1 MRGGLDE
8 TLARMRRRE
17 EALRRRATD
26 PTGPADDQLGP
37 EPEAYPDHAPG
48 SRVSRVDSR
57 NAGPGW
63 ASAREPAHE
72 APPRHPVEDAAEAL
86 RAVVA
91 AHPGA
96 SVTAQVEHGGQA
108 YDLRVEWVDQQVTVS
123 GQPAARPPAWPM
135 SVKTVPGW
143 SALQEGPSEDPA
155 ARLAELIRRDPSL
168 LTGEEPPGRP
178 DGR

>member
-17 EALRRRATD
+17 EALRRRAAD
-26 PTGPADDQLGP
+26 PTVPADEQPGP
-37 EPEAYPDHAPG
+37 EPGHDSGPG
-48 SRVSRVDSR
+48 WGRTDSR

-63 ASAREPAHE
+63 AGLHEPAHE
-72 APPRHPVEDAAEAL
+72 APPRHPVEDVAEAL
-86 RAVVA
+86 RAAVA

-96 SVTAQVEHGGQA
+96 SVAARVEHDGQA
-108 YDLRVEWVDQQVTVS
+108 YDLRVAWVDREVTVS
-123 GQPAARPPAWPM
+123 GQPAAPPPSWPL

-143 SALQEGPSEDPA
+143 SAAQDGLSDDPA

-168 LTGEEPPGRP
+168 LTGEEPAG
-178 DGR
+178 

>member
-17 EALRRRATD
+17 EALRRRAAD
-26 PTGPADDQLGP
+26 PIVAADDQPGR
-37 EPEAYPDHAPG
+37 EPDPG
-48 SRVSRVDSR
+48 HGSGSGWSGVESR

-63 ASAREPAHE
+63 TGVREPAHE
-72 APPRHPVEDAAEAL
+72 TPSRHPVEDVAEAL
-86 RAVVA
+86 RAAVA

-96 SVTAQVEHGGQA
+96 SVVARVEHDGEA
-108 YDLRVEWVDQQVTVS
+108 YDLRVGWVDQEVRVS
-123 GQPAARPPAWPM
+123 GQSAAPPPSWPL

-143 SALQEGPSEDPA
+143 ASAQDGLSEDPA

-168 LTGEEPPGRP
+168 LSGEERAGLPEAG
-178 DGR
+178 

>member
-26 PTGPADDQLGP
+26 PTVPADDQPGP
-37 EPEAYPDHAPG
+37 EPGPG
-48 SRVSRVDSR
+48 DGSGWSRTDSR

-63 ASAREPAHE
+63 AGVHEPVHE
-72 APPRHPVEDAAEAL
+72 AAPRHPVEDVAEAL
-86 RAVVA
+86 RAAVA

-96 SVTAQVEHGGQA
+96 SVAARVEHDGQA
-108 YDLRVEWVDQQVTVS
+108 YDLRVAWAGQEVTVS
-123 GQPAARPPAWPM
+123 GQPAAPPPSWPL

-143 SALQEGPSEDPA
+143 SSAQDGLNEDPA

-168 LTGEEPPGRP
+168 LTGEEPAG
-178 DGR
+178 

>member
-17 EALRRRATD
+17 EALRRRAAD
-26 PTGPADDQLGP
+26 PTMPADDQPGAEPGP
-37 EPEAYPDHAPG
+37 SHG
-48 SRVSRVDSR
+48 SDSGWRPDSR

-63 ASAREPAHE
+63 SNVHEPVHE
-72 APPRHPVEDAAEAL
+72 APPRHPVEDVAEAL
-86 RAVVA
+86 RAAVA

-96 SVTAQVEHGGQA
+96 SVAARVEHDGQA
-108 YDLRVEWVDQQVTVS
+108 YDLRVAWVDQQVTVS
-123 GQPAARPPAWPM
+123 GQPAAPPPSWPL

-143 SALQEGPSEDPA
+143 PSAQDGLSDDPA

-168 LTGEEPPGRP
+168 LTGEEPAG
-178 DGR
+178 